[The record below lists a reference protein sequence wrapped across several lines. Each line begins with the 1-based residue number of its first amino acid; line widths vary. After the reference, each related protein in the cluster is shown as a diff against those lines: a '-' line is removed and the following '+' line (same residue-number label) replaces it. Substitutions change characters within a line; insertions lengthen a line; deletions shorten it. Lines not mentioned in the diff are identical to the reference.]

1 MNYIFTLLP
10 SLINLSSITDIQSV
24 IIKRNDR
31 AQLKDAIF
39 SNVLLRLKVMPDL
52 EPGTFNISH

>member
-31 AQLKDAIF
+31 AQLKHAIF
-39 SNVLLRLKVMPDL
+39 CNVLFRLKVMPDL
-52 EPGTFNISH
+52 EPGT